1 MPQTRMSDITA
12 IAYEHF
18 APYVRGK
25 LAKLGVRDADLP
37 DLCHEVFL
45 IVHDKVG
52 MVPDVERV
60 DLWLRE
66 ICRRVAAGYRRR
78 RGHKLEVLG
87 RNLDLETETP
97 VANAAA
103 DAASGTERREQ
114 LALVRKALNRLD
126 DESRDLLALHDVGEL
141 PLTELARLVAHDRK
155 TVRKRLLTARRRVS
169 RLVCEDAPGAA
180 PIAYGQTPRITP
192 PQSPIM
198 QLGAANGRAHG
209 CTADELDVMYVTDDR
224 KVGVIGNVAI
234 ATWRRATPEIMDSV
248 MHMAP
253 KTVERC
259 GGELVYLALIEPDFE
274 PPSLA
279 ARQRIVDAL
288 EIVGPYVSAFA
299 LAPLGDGASISQA
312 IVSGMMLLARPRF
325 PLRSFPGIEPA
336 ASWLCGTYARGAR
349 GPLSADQLGAAAERL
364 RALRPATFRRA

>member
-1 MPQTRMSDITA
+1 MSEITA

-25 LAKLGVRDADLP
+25 LAKLGVREADLP

-60 DLWLRE
+60 DLWLRA

-78 RGHKLEVLG
+78 FGNKLEILG
-87 RNLDLETETP
+87 RDLETEST
-97 VANAAA
+97 
-103 DAASGTERREQ
+103 DAAHDVPDAGTGTERGEQ
-114 LALVRKALNRLD
+114 LALVRRALNRLD

-141 PLTELARLVAHDRK
+141 PLTELARLVDHDRK

-169 RLVCEDAPGAA
+169 RLVSQDGPGAA
-180 PIAYGQTPRITP
+180 PIAHGAPVRVTP
-192 PQSPIM
+192 PRSFAM
-198 QLGAANGRAHG
+198 QVQAARGRAHG
-209 CTADELDVMYVTDDR
+209 CTADELEVMYVTDDR

-234 ATWRRATPEIMDSV
+234 ATWRRATPEIIDGV
-248 MHMAP
+248 VHIAP

-259 GGELVYLALIEPDFE
+259 GGELVYLALIEPGFE

-279 ARQRIVDAL
+279 ARQRIVEAL

-325 PLRSFPGIEPA
+325 PMRSFTGIEAA
-336 ASWLCGTYARGAR
+336 ASWLCGSYARGAN
-349 GPLSADQLGAAAERL
+349 GPLSPGELGAAAQQL
-364 RALRPATFRRA
+364 LALRPETFRRD

>member
-1 MPQTRMSDITA
+1 MPQTSMNEITA

-45 IVHDKVG
+45 IVHDKGGV
-52 MVPDVERV
+52 VPDIERV

-78 RGHKLEVLG
+78 FGNKLEILG
-87 RNLDLETETP
+87 RDLDAEAP
-97 VANAAA
+97 AA
-103 DAASGTERREQ
+103 DQDAPEVGAGSERREQ

-141 PLTELARLVAHDRK
+141 PLTELARLVDHDRK
-155 TVRKRLLTARRRVS
+155 TVRKRLQTARRRVS
-169 RLVCEDAPGAA
+169 RLVCEDAPGVAA
-180 PIAYGQTPRITP
+180 IAYGEAPRITP

-198 QLGAANGRAHG
+198 QVGAAMGRARG

-248 MHMAP
+248 MHIAP
-253 KTVERC
+253 KTLERC
-259 GGELVYLALIEPDFE
+259 GGELVYLALIEPGFE
-274 PPSLA
+274 PPS
-279 ARQRIVDAL
+279 
-288 EIVGPYVSAFA
+288 PS
-299 LAPLGDGASISQA
+299 GASA
-312 IVSGMMLLARPRF
+312 N
-325 PLRSFPGIEPA
+325 
-336 ASWLCGTYARGAR
+336 
-349 GPLSADQLGAAAERL
+349 
-364 RALRPATFRRA
+364 ALT

>member
-1 MPQTRMSDITA
+1 MPLTGMSEITA

-52 MVPDVERV
+52 MVPDVDRV

-78 RGHKLEVLG
+78 CGNKLEILG
-87 RNLDLETETP
+87 RDLETESTDR
-97 VANAAA
+97 AH
-103 DAASGTERREQ
+103 DAPDAGSGAERGEQ
-114 LALVRKALNRLD
+114 LALVRRALNRLD

-141 PLTELARLVAHDRK
+141 PLTELARLVDHDRK

-169 RLVCEDAPGAA
+169 RLVSQDEPGVA
-180 PIAYGQTPRITP
+180 PIAYGETPRITP
-192 PQSPIM
+192 PQSPLM
-198 QLGAANGRAHG
+198 QVQAAKGRANG
-209 CTADELDVMYVTDDR
+209 CTADELEVVYATDDR

-234 ATWRRATPEIMDSV
+234 ATWRRATPEIIDGV
-248 MHMAP
+248 VQIAP
-253 KTVERC
+253 RTVERC
-259 GGELVYLALIEPDFE
+259 GGELVYLALIEPGFE

-279 ARQRIVDAL
+279 ARQRIVEAL

-325 PLRSFPGIEPA
+325 PMRSFTSIEPA
-336 ASWLCGTYARGAR
+336 ANWLCGTYARGTHG
-349 GPLSADQLGAAAERL
+349 GPLTPGELGAAAQQL
-364 RALRPATFRRA
+364 LALRPETFPRD